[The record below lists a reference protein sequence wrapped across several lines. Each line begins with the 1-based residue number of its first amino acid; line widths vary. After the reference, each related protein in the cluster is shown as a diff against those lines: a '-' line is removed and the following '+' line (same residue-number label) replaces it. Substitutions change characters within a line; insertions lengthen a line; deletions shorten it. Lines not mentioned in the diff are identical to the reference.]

1 MYEDQ
6 TQNYDAESHEEYER
20 QPSAKMLPPPLG
32 ASDALMHGITV
43 SVIHAVVASLLLYT
57 LCNLCQMVPKICSL
71 ADYGGYFEGQSM
83 V

>member
-1 MYEDQ
+1 MSGSPAQ
-6 TQNYDAESHEEYER
+6 
-20 QPSAKMLPPPLG
+20 KCCPPLG

-71 ADYGGYFEGQSM
+71 ADYGGYFEGQST